1 MLTLEPSWFHTEG
14 NFKEKFVSFL
24 RADSFLDFRRCCLE
38 HNDFADSM
46 SIMSVL
52 ATRYD
57 NVIPW
62 KVVFLGC
69 LCSLAVHLQSPP
81 TPAAVSAL
89 RDGKIYFV

>member
-1 MLTLEPSWFHTEG
+1 MG
-14 NFKEKFVSFL
+14 
-24 RADSFLDFRRCCLE
+24 CCLE
-38 HNDFADSM
+38 HNDFADSW

-52 ATRYD
+52 AKRYD
-57 NVIPW
+57 IIIPW

-89 RDGKIYFV
+89 RDGKIDFV